1 MRMNPKSSDIK
12 LLNYLYHNG
21 TEPATKVAKSTKLS
35 REQVEYKIKKY
46 FSEGIVKQFFTL
58 FNYPLLGYT
67 SSVSLLLKIKSSK
80 TKEFSEKLKEDKNCL
95 SKGEII
101 GDFDFFMDMVFKD
114 EKEMNNYI
122 SNLFQENKDCLVDC
136 LVLKSFF
143 IEYYPL
149 RFLSKQTGKKN
160 VYSVD
165 QQEIFKERYS
175 IDEKDKIIL
184 KMMSQDA
191 RVKIVDIA
199 EKIKLTPEAVLYR
212 LRKLERDR
220 IILGSRMFFDA
231 NKLGYYLADVLLEIK
246 PFSSSIQEKI
256 KKFARGN
263 NKINHVFFLFNQ
275 PNCLMQIIFRSQ
287 KELQDAIKEIKNI
300 FQDEFIKIKILF
312 PKPEDKINTLPFY

>member
-1 MRMNPKSSDIK
+1 MI
-12 LLNYLYHNG
+12 
-21 TEPATKVAKSTKLS
+21 
-35 REQVEYKIKKY
+35 
-46 FSEGIVKQFFTL
+46 
-58 FNYPLLGYT
+58 
-67 SSVSLLLKIKSSK
+67 
-80 TKEFSEKLKEDKNCL
+80 
-95 SKGEII
+95 
-101 GDFDFFMDMVFKD
+101 
-114 EKEMNNYI
+114 
-122 SNLFQENKDCLVDC
+122 DC